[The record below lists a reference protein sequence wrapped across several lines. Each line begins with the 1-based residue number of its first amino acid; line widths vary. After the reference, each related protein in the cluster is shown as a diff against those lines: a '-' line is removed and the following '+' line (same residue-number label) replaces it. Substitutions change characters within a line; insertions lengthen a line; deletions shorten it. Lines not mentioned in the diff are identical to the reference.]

1 MDASL
6 LERMICARA
15 CTVMCM
21 VHHLSGNLIYQGHSI
36 NFLQE
41 FVGFFR
47 SDFIPRAVNNTPYL
61 VLVKQG
67 RDDVIVETIV
77 RYHVVKF

>member
-1 MDASL
+1 MDASPL
-6 LERMICARA
+6 DRMICARA

-21 VHHLSGNLIYQGHSI
+21 VHHLSGNLIHQGHSI

-41 FVGFFR
+41 FAGFFR
-47 SDFIPRAVNNTPYL
+47 SDYIPREVNNTPYL

-67 RDDVIVETIV
+67 CDDVIVEAIV
-77 RYHVVKF
+77 RYRIVKF